1 MQVNKSSSIQNELA
15 DVLRTIPPHVW
26 YEIVKKGPEW
36 HELEPLRSKFPD
48 SAFSVF
54 MLTVGLNAYQ
64 LKGRAETSYFP
75 ILKVCLN
82 GCDSVPRIETL
93 HDTLAPFYKR
103 ERLNSA
109 KLERLSRFLQS
120 PLAYEL
126 WTASPQEIASSID
139 QIYHSLGRVMGQ
151 KLHEKTIC
159 FAMKCL
165 GVSLMMANENSFD
178 FQNIPIP
185 VDSRINKF
193 MNNLG
198 LPIDENSR
206 SIQRFW
212 GDILSRLRPTLP
224 PINMIHLDSFI
235 WQIAHH
241 DADELRTYCRD
252 LGIDSVG
259 RCIHRMLNIPTVCG
273 PTPIL
278 LTIRRF

>member
-1 MQVNKSSSIQNELA
+1 MNKSSSIEKNQLA

-36 HELEPLRSKFPD
+36 HELKPLRSKFPD

-75 ILKVCLN
+75 SLKVCLD
-82 GCDSVPRIETL
+82 GCDSVPHIETL

-109 KLERLSRFLQS
+109 KLERLARFLQS
-120 PLAYEL
+120 PLAHEL
-126 WTASPQEIASSID
+126 WTAFSQEIASSID
-139 QIYHSLGRVMGQ
+139 QIYNSLGKVMGQ

-165 GVSLMMANENSFD
+165 GVSLMMANENRFD

-185 VDSRINKF
+185 VDSRVFKF
-193 MNNLG
+193 TNSLG
-198 LPIDENSR
+198 IPIDENSR
-206 SIQRFW
+206 AIQSFW
-212 GDILSRLRPTLP
+212 GDILLQLRPMWP
-224 PINMIHLDSFI
+224 QINMIHLDSLI

-241 DADELRTYCRD
+241 DADELRTYCKD

-259 RCIHRMLNIPTVCG
+259 KCIHRMLNI
-273 PTPIL
+273 
-278 LTIRRF
+278 R